1 MITKCECGGK
11 LGLSFFK
18 DNSSSM
24 AYQIIANKTICTACD
39 KETEIPPITIDE
51 AYFEDFIFLKKG
63 S

>member
-11 LGLSFFK
+11 LGLFFEEK
-18 DNSSSM
+18 PNSIC
-24 AYQIIANKTICTACD
+24 YQLITQETTCTVCD
-39 KETEIPPITIDE
+39 KKKKISPITIDE

>member
-11 LGLSFFK
+11 LGLFFEE
-18 DNSSSM
+18 STTSIC
-24 AYQIIANKTICTACD
+24 YELITQKTICTGCD
-39 KETEIPPITIDE
+39 KKTKIQPITIDE